1 MIETIIQAIWLVL
14 SALIPLI
21 PLAIIAVHDYKT
33 KTITNKQLILL
44 GLCMLPMIAYH
55 WIFTGDLLTNMATAA
70 GFSLALY
77 FLYKSGKAPSGDVL
91 LLLPF
96 PFAFAFFDCLYLAGI
111 AILAHLII
119 SFIIRKK
126 ETGAHAFAPAVL
138 IGYAFLTVPSAVFLI
153 PQIIEVLLLI

>member
-14 SALIPLI
+14 GALIPLT
-21 PLAIIAVHDYKT
+21 PLAVIAWHDLKT

-44 GLCMLPMIAYH
+44 GICMLPIIIYH
-55 WIFTGDLLTNMATAA
+55 WIYTGDIITNLATAA
-70 GFSLALY
+70 GFTIILY
-77 FLYKSGKAPSGDVL
+77 LLYKSGKVPSGDIL

-111 AILAHLII
+111 ALIAHLII

-126 ETGAHAFAPAVL
+126 ESGAHAFAPAVL
-138 IGYAFLTVPSAVFLI
+138 IGYAFLTVPSAIVLI